1 MTKVHCTVNDCEY
14 WTGPNLCEANEILIA
29 GKPFEAHDI
38 NHHGKDVPQDL
49 HTPVDRKDG
58 TFCYT
63 FEKETGAA

>member
-14 WTGPNLCEANEILIA
+14 HVDAANLCRANEILIA
-29 GKPFEAHDI
+29 GKPFPLEV
-38 NHHGKDVPQDL
+38 NHHGKDVPQDY

-63 FEKETGAA
+63 FECEG